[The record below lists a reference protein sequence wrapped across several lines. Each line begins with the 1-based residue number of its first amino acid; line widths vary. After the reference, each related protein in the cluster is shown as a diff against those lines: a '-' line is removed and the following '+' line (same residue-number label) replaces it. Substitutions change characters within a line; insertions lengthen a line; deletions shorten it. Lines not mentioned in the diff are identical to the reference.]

1 MPIFFGYTVAVVRK
15 RVITTERR
23 FPTNGGIVM
32 HQKTLS
38 LIVPVYWE
46 EEVLRASFS
55 RMDAAMQ
62 QTGYPYEIIYV
73 NDGSRDGTMDILRE
87 LAQAHPYVR
96 VLSFSRNFGHQ
107 IAVTCGMDAAS
118 GDALIIIDVDLQD
131 PPELIPAMVKKWEAG
146 ADIVYGQRTK
156 REGESVFKKLT
167 AGVYYRV
174 LKSMS
179 AYPIP
184 LDTGDFRLLDRKVA
198 DVFLRMREH
207 ARFLRGMSA
216 WMGFRSEP
224 MPFVRQERAAG
235 KTKYTL
241 KKMAKLAIDGITGF
255 SVKPL
260 WLPAI
265 LGGITCA
272 VAGLGLIA
280 LVVLACTVGVAGW
293 LWAVAG
299 LLFVQGIALL
309 CMGTQGLYLG
319 RMYEEMQNRP
329 LYIVEEK
336 CNID

>member
-1 MPIFFGYTVAVVRK
+1 MK
-15 RVITTERR
+15 
-23 FPTNGGIVM
+23 
-32 HQKTLS
+32 QKTLS
-38 LIVPVYWE
+38 LIIPVYRE
-46 EEVLRASFS
+46 EEVLRASFA

-62 QTGYPYEIIYV
+62 QTGYAYEIIYV

-87 LAQAHPYVR
+87 LAAAHPYVR

-107 IAVTCGMDAAS
+107 IAVTCGMDAAV

-131 PPELIPAMVKKWEAG
+131 PPELIPAMVKKWEEG
-146 ADIVYGQRTK
+146 IDIVYGQRVR
-156 REGESVFKKLT
+156 REGETAMKKLT
-167 AGVYYRV
+167 AALYYRV

-216 WMGFRSEP
+216 WMGFRAEP
-224 MPFVRQERAAG
+224 LPYVRQERAAG

-241 KKMAKLAIDGITGF
+241 KKMIKLAMDGITGF
-255 SVKPL
+255 STKPL
-260 WLPAI
+260 WLPAA
-265 LGGITCA
+265 LGGVLCG
-272 VAGLGLIA
+272 VAGLGAIA
-280 LVVLACTVGVAGW
+280 LIVLSCTVGAPAW

-299 LLFVQGIALL
+299 LVLVQGAALI
-309 CMGTQGLYLG
+309 CMGMQGLYLG